1 VVPLDSPRITR
12 GRGYSGTLLTDYD
25 FRVREF
31 HPLCFSIPADSTSR
45 RRIVMQV
52 LQPRSRN
59 LERFGLVRVRSPL
72 LTESRLIFFPTGT
85 EMFQFPALASLAG

>member
-1 VVPLDSPRITR
+1 MTDS
-12 GRGYSGTLLTDYD
+12 D

-31 HPLCFSIPADSTSR
+31 HPLCYRIPAASTSHCR
-45 RRIVMQV
+45 VVMRV
-52 LQPRSRN
+52 LQPRLRN
-59 LERFGLVRVRSPL
+59 LRRFGLVRVRSPL